1 MKKKSRKEKPLDT
14 FARIVAEELPFYM
27 QKMAKA
33 QVGPF
38 RPPVFDPHEETQ
50 MSCPHPKQE
59 RKLNMRNEIHDK
71 FCAGCGATISRRQA
85 SRSGACVD
93 CQRIKRNALN
103 RQETIRRKMK
113 GL

>member
-38 RPPVFDPHEETQ
+38 RPPTFDPI
-50 MSCPHPKQE
+50 
-59 RKLNMRNEIHDK
+59 RKSK
-71 FCAGCGATISRRQA
+71 
-85 SRSGACVD
+85 
-93 CQRIKRNALN
+93 
-103 RQETIRRKMK
+103 
-113 GL
+113 